1 MTRGVENFKKLNPYM
16 IGKYDIPTLSR
27 DEINLDNIE
36 FIPFNFA
43 KSCKN
48 AKGKSLNDLVEKAK
62 ELGWSVKTYNSK
74 QLKQRDDK
82 YKQDRKKADK
92 QLNDI
97 YAKSRGT
104 AKKHRGK

>member
-1 MTRGVENFKKLNPYM
+1 MGGRGGGSSGGVKA
-16 IGKYDIPTLSR
+16 I
-27 DEINLDNIE
+27 EINNGKTIMSYREHKGKIVDMNKT
-36 FIPFNFA
+36 A
-43 KSCKN
+43 VKN
-48 AKGKSLNDLVEKAK
+48 TNGKSLNDLVEKAK